1 MKRQTKKNGAPA
13 WELTEI
19 AITMGTSLAR
29 KHNVD
34 PVVVLTALYL
44 AHAVFSQKIRG
55 SIQKNH
61 TALSA
66 KFAASYLKK
75 WKVPVEKQK
84 IILNAILAHH
94 DQIATEYKEA
104 EVMKNAE
111 GFKFLTWK
119 GVLVFLHHLGSRG
132 IPFDKAIKQ
141 VKYKMGQ
148 KLGYLTLSDAKRH
161 AKKNYKAIIKVLND
175 L

>member
-75 WKVPVEKQK
+75 AGAKLPLKSVV
-84 IILNAILAHH
+84 
-94 DQIATEYKEA
+94 
-104 EVMKNAE
+104 V
-111 GFKFLTWK
+111 
-119 GVLVFLHHLGSRG
+119 SR
-132 IPFDKAIKQ
+132 A
-141 VKYKMGQ
+141 
-148 KLGYLTLSDAKRH
+148 
-161 AKKNYKAIIKVLND
+161 
-175 L
+175 